1 MKVLTW
7 NVNRAGE
14 SRTELWK
21 FLQSEDA
28 DIVLLQ
34 EVIGI
39 PRWIWKHYQCFSIS
53 PRYYEGGNA
62 AYSTA
67 VLSKGPIDATPY
79 LSSELEWVNKI
90 YTEHPGWII
99 GCETTLSTGEQF
111 RVISVHLLAKS
122 VPRELW
128 ADVDVSGIKLTN
140 NPDIWL
146 TEILYA
152 LLSTSKVADGTNWI
166 VAGDFN
172 SSVKFDFPVDKGNR
186 EIVYRMGALGLT
198 DCLSHFHSGAV
209 PTFQNP
215 RGKVVEHQLD
225 YFYVNAP
232 MLDRLKQARVPDCE
246 EVFNRNPRLSDHLP
260 VVCEFG

>member
-1 MKVLTW
+1 MLGKPMKVLTW

-172 SSVKFDFPVDKGNR
+172 SSVKFDFSRGQRK
-186 EIVYRMGALGLT
+186 
-198 DCLSHFHSGAV
+198 
-209 PTFQNP
+209 P
-215 RGKVVEHQLD
+215 RDRISDGCPRV
-225 YFYVNAP
+225 
-232 MLDRLKQARVPDCE
+232 DRLPESLPQRCRSHVSKPEGQGCGTSARLLLRE
-246 EVFNRNPRLSDHLP
+246 RANA
-260 VVCEFG
+260 

>member
-7 NVNRAGE
+7 NVNQARE
-14 SRTELWK
+14 SKAELWK
-21 FLQSEDA
+21 VIQGEDA

-39 PRWIWKHYQCFSIS
+39 PKWIWKQYQCFSIS

-67 VLSKGPIDATPY
+67 VLSKRPIDATPY

-90 YTEHPGWII
+90 YTAHPGWII

-128 ADVDVSGIKLTN
+128 EDVDVSGIKLTN
-140 NPDIWL
+140 NSKIWL
-146 TEILYA
+146 TEILYG
-152 LLSTSKVADGTNWI
+152 LLNTSTLVGDDKNWI

-172 SSVKFDFPVDKGNR
+172 SSIKFDFPTDKGNR
-186 EIVYRMGALGLT
+186 EFVCRMGTLGFT

-209 PTFQNP
+209 PTFQTP

-232 MLDRLKQARVPDCE
+232 LLDRLKQARVPDCGE
-246 EVFNRNPRLSDHLP
+246 GVP
-260 VVCEFG
+260 